1 MKHLLTR
8 GVSAMISLALACSLI
23 PCALAQSVQPEEVVE
38 AAEAEPVAVTLTQQ
52 GEFSEGLVPV
62 TDGTLWG
69 YADTSGSVVIPLQF
83 DAVEDFSLGSAQVT
97 RNGKVGLLHRNGTLL
112 LEPVYDALTKVGY
125 GVYLGQRGE
134 LYDLLSINAFR
145 SDEGMTQALYSDLI
159 SVTLSTG
166 VLPWLTLQEQSGA
179 TTRMTVNS
187 LPLLLGEL
195 QVPGWQFPLSPR
207 QAAFQDVTGSDWYDL
222 WADLAYSTGLMQGTG
237 NNMFEPL
244 RTLTVAE
251 ALHLAACLQ
260 SRALQDDFHL
270 QGTTG
275 VVWYSASVAYCEAV
289 GLISP
294 GQFSQSD
301 YERPI
306 TRAEMAY
313 IFSGTTPVRSIAH
326 RNDLGRVKVSIPDV
340 NSGDFAADAI
350 YGLYAKGILNGV
362 DSQLSFHPGSS
373 LTRAEAAAVV
383 SRIARPEH
391 RITLWAPTT

>member
-1 MKHLLTR
+1 MKHILTR

-23 PCALAQSVQPEEVVE
+23 PCALAQSVQPEEVSESVE
-38 AAEAEPVAVTLTQQ
+38 TEPVVITLTPQ
-52 GEFSEGLVPV
+52 GEFSEGMIPV

-69 YADTSGSVVIPLQF
+69 YTDTSGSVVIPLQF
-83 DAVEDFSLGSAQVT
+83 DSVENFSLGAAQVVL
-97 RNGKVGLLHRNGTLL
+97 NGKTGLLHRNGTFL
-112 LEPVYDALTKVGY
+112 LEAEYDELTHVGY
-125 GVYLGQRGE
+125 GIYLGRRGE

-145 SDEGMTQALYSDLI
+145 SEAGTTQALYSDLV
-159 SVTLSTG
+159 SATVSTG
-166 VLPWLTLQEQSGA
+166 VLPWLTLQDQTGS
-179 TTRMTVNS
+179 TTRMTVGS
-187 LPLLLGEL
+187 LPLLLSEL

-207 QAAFQDVTGSDWYDL
+207 QAAFQDVTGSDWFDL
-222 WADLAYSTGLMQGTG
+222 WADLAYSTGLMQGIG

-270 QGTTG
+270 QAGSGTF
-275 VVWYSASVAYCEAV
+275 WYSSSVTYCEAV

-294 GQFSQSD
+294 GQFSQFD

-306 TRAEMAY
+306 TRAEMAD
-313 IFSGTTPVRSIAH
+313 IFSATTPVRSLAH
-326 RNDLGRVKVSIPDV
+326 RNDLERVRAAVPDV
-340 NSGDFAADAI
+340 QSGDFAAEAI

-391 RITLWAPTT
+391 RITLW

>member
-1 MKHLLTR
+1 MKHILTR

-23 PCALAQSVQPEEVVE
+23 PCALAQSAQPEETVE
-38 AAEAEPVAVTLTQQ
+38 TVAAESVVVTLTQQ
-52 GEFSEGLVPV
+52 GDFSEGLIPV

-69 YADTSGSVVIPLQF
+69 YADTSGSVIIPLQF
-83 DAVEDFSLGSAQVT
+83 DAAESFSLGAAQVVL
-97 RNGKVGLLHRNGTLL
+97 NGKTGLLHRNGTFL
-112 LEPVYDALTKVGY
+112 LEPVYDGLTKVGY
-125 GVYLGQRGE
+125 GVYLGQRGA
-134 LYDLLSINAFR
+134 LYDLLSINAFHCA
-145 SDEGMTQALYSDLI
+145 EGMTQALYSDLT
-159 SVTLSTG
+159 SATLSTG

-187 LPLLLGEL
+187 MPLLLSEL
-195 QVPGWQFPLSPR
+195 QVPGWQFPLSPK

-222 WADLAYSTGLMQGTG
+222 WADLAYSTGLMRGTG

-270 QGTTG
+270 QGHTG
-275 VVWYSASVAYCEAV
+275 AFWYSSSVTYCEAV

-306 TRAEMAY
+306 TRAEMAD

-326 RNDLGRVKVSIPDV
+326 RNDLNRIKASIPDV
-340 NSGDFAADAI
+340 KSGDFAADAI

-362 DSQLSFHPGSS
+362 DSRLSFHPGSS

-391 RITLWAPTT
+391 RITLW